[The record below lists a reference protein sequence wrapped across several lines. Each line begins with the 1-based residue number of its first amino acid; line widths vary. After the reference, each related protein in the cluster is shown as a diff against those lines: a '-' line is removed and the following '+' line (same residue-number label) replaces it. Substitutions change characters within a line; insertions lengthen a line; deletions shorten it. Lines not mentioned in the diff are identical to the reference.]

1 MGRTHH
7 IAIHCMLTLS
17 LLILPLQSAW
27 AVANMASCD
36 MAMSSNNV
44 LSHEASVY
52 GLDRQNCPH
61 HVGSLADEGGQL
73 DHSIDQD
80 YGDNNCTNCT
90 QALSLLPLDSATLRD
105 NGSSLST
112 FLLKDNP
119 LGYLTCPDSP
129 SPIIA

>member
-1 MGRTHH
+1 MERTRH
-7 IAIHCMLTLS
+7 IVIHCMLTLS
-17 LLILPLQSAW
+17 LLILPLQSVW
-27 AVANMASCD
+27 AMASMASCD
-36 MAMSSNNV
+36 RAMSSKNV
-44 LSHEASVY
+44 LSHEVSAH

-61 HVGSLADEGGQL
+61 HAGILADEGGQL
-73 DHSIDQD
+73 DHSLDRD

-119 LGYLTCPDSP
+119 PGYLTCPDSP
-129 SPIIA
+129 PPIIA